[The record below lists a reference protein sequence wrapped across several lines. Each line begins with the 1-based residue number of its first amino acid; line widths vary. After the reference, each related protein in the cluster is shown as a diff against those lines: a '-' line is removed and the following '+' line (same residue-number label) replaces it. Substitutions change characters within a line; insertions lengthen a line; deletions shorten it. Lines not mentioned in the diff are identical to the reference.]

1 MHSQDDSDN
10 ESMLSED
17 DSDSESTL
25 SDLTHNESDGS
36 VLTQIMSQMSQTMS
50 KR

>member
-1 MHSQDDSDN
+1 MHSQYDSDN
-10 ESMLSED
+10 ESM
-17 DSDSESTL
+17 L